1 MKYKKII
8 TFFLASIFII
18 NFFISSTY
26 IYADELYSKEYIIS
40 QEEEFAMNEYMG
52 SGIEDYKYK
61 EGTIPILISAP
72 HTVKQWRN
80 NQYKSADVYTGALVK
95 TLNETTGAHIIYKTT
110 TNGDENYTTEETDYR
125 KKIKDI
131 VESNNIRVVLDLH
144 GMTLEKESD
153 IDIGTGN
160 TYNINLLNQDYIYSS
175 IINSLNSLNHTTN
188 KYFIGGGPYTISTY
202 VSQKIGIPSV
212 QLEINRK
219 FRDTDSEN
227 FTYIVE
233 QLSKMIKNINN
244 EPYEIKGLEVSEIT
258 TSSVNLS
265 WDSIP
270 GINKYE
276 IYRSKTENGTYSKVA
291 ISDNNSYT
299 DSNLKSGETYYYKI
313 KCVDGE
319 FSNVL
324 TVNTICSEPKAKVSA
339 SQSKTIKVS
348 WNKVYGANG
357 YELYRSTSKDGKYSK
372 VKTITDGKT
381 LSFDD
386 TKLETGRTYYYKVR
400 AYKTI
405 NNKKVYSDY
414 SSVVSTTLKLSKPSV
429 TLSSAYRKICVKW
442 KKVNDASGYE
452 VYRASSKNGKYS
464 KVKTITDGKTLSF
477 DDTKLETGRT
487 YYYKVRAYKTINN
500 KKVYSDYSSVVSTTL
515 KLSKPSVTL
524 SSAYRKICVKWKKV
538 NDASGYEVYRA
549 SSKNGKYSKV
559 KTITKGSTLSY
570 MNSNLASKKK
580 YYYKVRAFKVV
591 SGKKVYSSYSDIK
604 NIKTK

>member
-18 NFFISSTY
+18 NFFINSTY

-80 NQYKSADVYTGALVK
+80 NEYKSADTYTGALVK

-212 QLEINRK
+212 QIEINRK

-244 EPYEIKGLEVSEIT
+244 EP
-258 TSSVNLS
+258 
-265 WDSIP
+265 
-270 GINKYE
+270 
-276 IYRSKTENGTYSKVA
+276 
-291 ISDNNSYT
+291 
-299 DSNLKSGETYYYKI
+299 
-313 KCVDGE
+313 
-319 FSNVL
+319 
-324 TVNTICSEPKAKVSA
+324 
-339 SQSKTIKVS
+339 
-348 WNKVYGANG
+348 
-357 YELYRSTSKDGKYSK
+357 
-372 VKTITDGKT
+372 
-381 LSFDD
+381 
-386 TKLETGRTYYYKVR
+386 
-400 AYKTI
+400 
-405 NNKKVYSDY
+405 
-414 SSVVSTTLKLSKPSV
+414 
-429 TLSSAYRKICVKW
+429 
-442 KKVNDASGYE
+442 
-452 VYRASSKNGKYS
+452 
-464 KVKTITDGKTLSF
+464 
-477 DDTKLETGRT
+477 
-487 YYYKVRAYKTINN
+487 
-500 KKVYSDYSSVVSTTL
+500 
-515 KLSKPSVTL
+515 
-524 SSAYRKICVKWKKV
+524 
-538 NDASGYEVYRA
+538 
-549 SSKNGKYSKV
+549 
-559 KTITKGSTLSY
+559 
-570 MNSNLASKKK
+570 
-580 YYYKVRAFKVV
+580 
-591 SGKKVYSSYSDIK
+591 
-604 NIKTK
+604 

>member
-386 TKLETGRTYYYKVR
+386 TKLETGRTYYYKIR

-429 TLSSAYRKICVKW
+429 TLSSAYRKI
-442 KKVNDASGYE
+442 Y
-452 VYRASSKNGKYS
+452 
-464 KVKTITDGKTLSF
+464 
-477 DDTKLETGRT
+477 
-487 YYYKVRAYKTINN
+487 
-500 KKVYSDYSSVVSTTL
+500 
-515 KLSKPSVTL
+515 
-524 SSAYRKICVKWKKV
+524 VKWKKV

-559 KTITKGSTLSY
+559 KTITKGSTVSY

>member
-160 TYNINLLNQDYIYSS
+160 TYNINLLNQNYIYSS

-299 DSNLKSGETYYYKI
+299 DSNLKSGETYYYKV

-357 YELYRSTSKDGKYSK
+357 YELYRSKTENGTYSKVAISDNNSYTDSNLKSGETYYYKVKCVDGDFSNILTVNTICSDPKAKVSASQSKTIKVSWNKVYGANGYEIYRASSKNGKYSK
-372 VKTITDGKT
+372 VKTITNEKT
-381 LSFDD
+381 LRFDD

-429 TLSSAYRKICVKW
+429 TLSSAYRKVYVKW

-452 VYRASSKNGKYS
+452 VYRASSK
-464 KVKTITDGKTLSF
+464 T
-477 DDTKLETGRT
+477 
-487 YYYKVRAYKTINN
+487 
-500 KKVYSDYSSVVSTTL
+500 
-515 KLSKPSVTL
+515 
-524 SSAYRKICVKWKKV
+524 
-538 NDASGYEVYRA
+538 
-549 SSKNGKYSKV
+549 GKYSKV
-559 KTITKGSTLSY
+559 KTITKGSTVSY